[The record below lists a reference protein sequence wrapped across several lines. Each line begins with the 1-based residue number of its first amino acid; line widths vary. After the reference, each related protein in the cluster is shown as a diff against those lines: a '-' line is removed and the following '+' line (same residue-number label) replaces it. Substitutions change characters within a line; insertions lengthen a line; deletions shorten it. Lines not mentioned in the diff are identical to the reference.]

1 MNKLNRANSITDLI
15 GNTPLFKP
23 NNWLKSHGLEDAN
36 FYFKLESVNPTGSV
50 KDRTA
55 LGMILDKE
63 KRGLLNED
71 STIIEASSG
80 NMGISLAAIAASRG
94 YKAIFTMPES
104 MSEERRKM
112 LSSYGAKLVL
122 TPADEGMQGA
132 MEKAKDLEKE
142 IDNGIIPSQFS
153 NPANP
158 DFHEKTTGPEIYKQ
172 SSGQVDVFLAGV
184 GTGGTV
190 TGIGRYLKSQNKDI
204 DIFAVEPA
212 ESAVISGE
220 SSGSHGIQG
229 IGAGF
234 VPKNLDTSILTSVLQ
249 SKTEDAKARAREL
262 AETEG
267 LAVGISSGAA
277 LDASLQLLEDEKY
290 KDKTIITLLP
300 DSGDRY
306 LSTDLFKV
314 NEY

>member
-23 NNWLKSHGLEDAN
+23 NKWLKAHGLEDAN

-55 LGMILDKE
+55 LGMILDLE

-112 LSSYGAKLVL
+112 LSSYGAQLVL

-158 DFHEKTTGPEIYKQ
+158 DFHEQTTGPEIYKQ

-234 VPKNLDTSILTSVLQ
+234 VPKNLDTSILTAVLQ

-300 DSGDRY
+300 DSADRY